1 MHNHRIEGVTDM
13 QSKLAVIIGG
23 TSGVGKHTAID
34 LANQNYHVI
43 IVGSRADKGRQAQAD
58 ISQATGN
65 QAVQLALADLS
76 TKTGVQQFAHQLAA
90 MTDHIDI
97 LLNSIGV
104 ILPERHLSADG
115 YDLNLVLNYLTHF
128 WTIQALLPLLK
139 HSDQARILLVGALPF
154 VINHAK
160 VSLPDFDA
168 PATSKYNAMT
178 VTAQATAARVLL
190 TLALSERLTA
200 TNVTINIF
208 HPGYVPD
215 SNFGAG
221 GSWVSRL
228 AGRILGES
236 FSRKNSPIG
245 AWLATAPELTHTS
258 GHFYDDRLR
267 QVRLSKQYTRSKAN
281 DLWRLSSQY

>member
-1 MHNHRIEGVTDM
+1 M

-104 ILPERHLSADG
+104 MLPERHLSADG

-128 WTIQALLPLLK
+128 WIIQALLPLLK

-168 PATSKYNAMT
+168 QATSKYNAMT

-190 TLALSERLTA
+190 TLALSERLAA

-267 QVRLSKQYTRSKAN
+267 QVPLSKQYTRSKAN

>member
-1 MHNHRIEGVTDM
+1 M

-97 LLNSIGV
+97 LLNSIGMM
-104 ILPERHLSADG
+104 LPERHLSADG

-128 WTIQALLPLLK
+128 WIIQALLPLLK
-139 HSDQARILLVGALPF
+139 HSDQARILLIGALPF

-267 QVRLSKQYTRSKAN
+267 QVPLSKQYTRSKAN

>member
-1 MHNHRIEGVTDM
+1 M

-104 ILPERHLSADG
+104 MLPERHLSADG

-267 QVRLSKQYTRSKAN
+267 QVRLSNQYTRSKAN

>member
-1 MHNHRIEGVTDM
+1 M

-43 IVGSRADKGRQAQAD
+43 IVGSRANKGRQAQAD

-76 TKTGVQQFAHQLAA
+76 TKTGVQQLARQLAA

-104 ILPERHLSADG
+104 MLPERHLSADG
-115 YDLNLVLNYLTHF
+115 YDLNLALNYLTHF

-168 PATSKYNAMT
+168 
-178 VTAQATAARVLL
+178 QATAARVLL

-215 SNFGAG
+215 SGFGAG

>member
-1 MHNHRIEGVTDM
+1 M

-104 ILPERHLSADG
+104 MLPERHLSADG

-245 AWLATAPELTHTS
+245 SWLATAPELTHTS

>member
-1 MHNHRIEGVTDM
+1 M

-23 TSGVGKHTAID
+23 TYGVGKHTAID

-267 QVRLSKQYTRSKAN
+267 QVPLSKQYTRSKAN

>member
-1 MHNHRIEGVTDM
+1 M

-104 ILPERHLSADG
+104 MLPERHLSADG

-128 WTIQALLPLLK
+128 WIIQALLPLLK

-168 PATSKYNAMT
+168 QATSKYNAMT

>member
-1 MHNHRIEGVTDM
+1 M

-23 TSGVGKHTAID
+23 TSGVGKQTAID

-76 TKTGVQQFAHQLAA
+76 TKTGVQQFAHQLAS

-104 ILPERHLSADG
+104 MLPERHLSADG

-267 QVRLSKQYTRSKAN
+267 QVPLSKQYTRSKAN

>member
-1 MHNHRIEGVTDM
+1 M

-23 TSGVGKHTAID
+23 TSGVGKQTAID

-104 ILPERHLSADG
+104 MLPERHLSADG

-168 PATSKYNAMT
+168 QATSKYNAMT

>member
-1 MHNHRIEGVTDM
+1 M

-104 ILPERHLSADG
+104 MLPERHLSADG

-190 TLALSERLTA
+190 TLALGERLSA

-221 GSWVSRL
+221 GSLVSRL

>member
-1 MHNHRIEGVTDM
+1 M

-104 ILPERHLSADG
+104 MLPERHLSADG

-128 WTIQALLPLLK
+128 WIIQALLPLLK

-236 FSRKNSPIG
+236 FSRKNSPLG

>member
-1 MHNHRIEGVTDM
+1 M

-104 ILPERHLSADG
+104 MLPERHLSADG

-168 PATSKYNAMT
+168 QATSKYNAMT

-228 AGRILGES
+228 TGRILGES

>member
-1 MHNHRIEGVTDM
+1 M
-13 QSKLAVIIGG
+13 
-23 TSGVGKHTAID
+23 
-34 LANQNYHVI
+34 
-43 IVGSRADKGRQAQAD
+43 
-58 ISQATGN
+58 
-65 QAVQLALADLS
+65 
-76 TKTGVQQFAHQLAA
+76 
-90 MTDHIDI
+90 
-97 LLNSIGV
+97 
-104 ILPERHLSADG
+104 
-115 YDLNLVLNYLTHF
+115 
-128 WTIQALLPLLK
+128 LK

-168 PATSKYNAMT
+168 QATSKYNAMT

-267 QVRLSKQYTRSKAN
+267 QVPLSKQYTRSKAN

>member
-1 MHNHRIEGVTDM
+1 M

-43 IVGSRADKGRQAQAD
+43 IVGSRANKGRQAQAD

-76 TKTGVQQFAHQLAA
+76 TKTGVQQLARQLAA

-104 ILPERHLSADG
+104 MLPERHLSADG
-115 YDLNLVLNYLTHF
+115 YDLNLALNYLTHF

-168 PATSKYNAMT
+168 PVTSKYNAMT
-178 VTAQATAARVLL
+178 ITAQATAARVLL

-215 SNFGAG
+215 SGFGAG

>member
-1 MHNHRIEGVTDM
+1 M

-104 ILPERHLSADG
+104 MLPERHLSTDG

-139 HSDQARILLVGALPF
+139 HSDQARILLVGALSF

-190 TLALSERLTA
+190 TLALGERLSA

>member
-1 MHNHRIEGVTDM
+1 M

-65 QAVQLALADLS
+65 QAVQLALTDLS

>member
-1 MHNHRIEGVTDM
+1 M

-76 TKTGVQQFAHQLAA
+76 TKTGVQQFAHQLTA

-104 ILPERHLSADG
+104 MLPERHLSADG

-128 WTIQALLPLLK
+128 WIIQALLPLLK

-267 QVRLSKQYTRSKAN
+267 QVPLSKQYTRSKAN

>member
-1 MHNHRIEGVTDM
+1 M

-23 TSGVGKHTAID
+23 TSGVGKQTAID

-76 TKTGVQQFAHQLAA
+76 TKTGVQQFAHQLAS

-104 ILPERHLSADG
+104 MLPERHLSADG

-128 WTIQALLPLLK
+128 WIIQALLPLLK

-267 QVRLSKQYTRSKAN
+267 QVPLSKQYTRSKAN

>member
-1 MHNHRIEGVTDM
+1 M

-76 TKTGVQQFAHQLAA
+76 TKTGVQQFAHQLAS

-104 ILPERHLSADG
+104 MLPERHLSADG

-160 VSLPDFDA
+160 VSLPNFDA

>member
-1 MHNHRIEGVTDM
+1 M

-139 HSDQARILLVGALPF
+139 HSDQARILLVCALPF

>member
-1 MHNHRIEGVTDM
+1 M

-104 ILPERHLSADG
+104 MLPERHLSADG

-160 VSLPDFDA
+160 VSLLDFDA

-190 TLALSERLTA
+190 TLSLSERLTA

-267 QVRLSKQYTRSKAN
+267 QVPLSKQYTRSKAN

>member
-1 MHNHRIEGVTDM
+1 M

-23 TSGVGKHTAID
+23 TSGVGKQTAID

-104 ILPERHLSADG
+104 MLPERHLSADG

-267 QVRLSKQYTRSKAN
+267 QVPLSKQYTRSKAN

>member
-1 MHNHRIEGVTDM
+1 M

-104 ILPERHLSADG
+104 MLPERHLSADG

-139 HSDQARILLVGALPF
+139 HSDQARILLVGVLSF

-190 TLALSERLTA
+190 TLALGERLSA

>member
-1 MHNHRIEGVTDM
+1 M

-104 ILPERHLSADG
+104 MLPERHLSADG

-190 TLALSERLTA
+190 TLALGERLSA

-267 QVRLSKQYTRSKAN
+267 QVPLSKQYTRSKAN

>member
-1 MHNHRIEGVTDM
+1 M

-104 ILPERHLSADG
+104 MLPERHLSADG
-115 YDLNLVLNYLTHF
+115 YDLNLVLNCLTHF

>member
-1 MHNHRIEGVTDM
+1 M

-104 ILPERHLSADG
+104 MLPERHLSADG

-190 TLALSERLTA
+190 TLSLSERLTA

-215 SNFGAG
+215 SNFGAA

>member
-1 MHNHRIEGVTDM
+1 M

-76 TKTGVQQFAHQLAA
+76 TKTGVQQFTHQLAA

>member
-1 MHNHRIEGVTDM
+1 M

-104 ILPERHLSADG
+104 MLPERHLSADG

-128 WTIQALLPLLK
+128 WTIQALLTLLK

-267 QVRLSKQYTRSKAN
+267 QVPLSKQYTRSKAN

>member
-1 MHNHRIEGVTDM
+1 M

-104 ILPERHLSADG
+104 MLPERHLSADG

-178 VTAQATAARVLL
+178 VTAQATTARVLL

-236 FSRKNSPIG
+236 FSRKNPPIG

>member
-1 MHNHRIEGVTDM
+1 M

-76 TKTGVQQFAHQLAA
+76 TKTGVQQFAHQLAS

-104 ILPERHLSADG
+104 MLPERHLSADG

-128 WTIQALLPLLK
+128 WIIQALLPLLK

-221 GSWVSRL
+221 GSL

>member
-1 MHNHRIEGVTDM
+1 M

-76 TKTGVQQFAHQLAA
+76 TKTGVQQFAHQLAS

-104 ILPERHLSADG
+104 MLPERHLSADG

-200 TNVTINIF
+200 TNMTINIF

-267 QVRLSKQYTRSKAN
+267 QVPLSKQYTRSKAN

>member
-1 MHNHRIEGVTDM
+1 MTDM

-104 ILPERHLSADG
+104 MLPERHLSADG

-228 AGRILGES
+228 TGRILGES

>member
-1 MHNHRIEGVTDM
+1 M

-43 IVGSRADKGRQAQAD
+43 IVGGRADKGRQAQAD

-104 ILPERHLSADG
+104 MLPERHLSADG

-267 QVRLSKQYTRSKAN
+267 QVPLSKQYTHSKAN

>member
-1 MHNHRIEGVTDM
+1 M
-13 QSKLAVIIGG
+13 
-23 TSGVGKHTAID
+23 
-34 LANQNYHVI
+34 
-43 IVGSRADKGRQAQAD
+43 
-58 ISQATGN
+58 
-65 QAVQLALADLS
+65 ALADLS
-76 TKTGVQQFAHQLAA
+76 TKTGVQQFAHQLAS

-104 ILPERHLSADG
+104 MLPERHLSADG

-200 TNVTINIF
+200 TNMTINIF

-267 QVRLSKQYTRSKAN
+267 QVPLSKQYTRSKAN

>member
-1 MHNHRIEGVTDM
+1 M

-104 ILPERHLSADG
+104 MLPERHLSADG

-236 FSRKNSPIG
+236 FSRKKSPIG

>member
-1 MHNHRIEGVTDM
+1 M

-221 GSWVSRL
+221 GIWVSRL

>member
-1 MHNHRIEGVTDM
+1 M

-43 IVGSRADKGRQAQAD
+43 IVGSRADQGRQAQAD

-104 ILPERHLSADG
+104 MLPERHLSADG

>member
-1 MHNHRIEGVTDM
+1 M

-104 ILPERHLSADG
+104 MLSERHLSADG

>member
-1 MHNHRIEGVTDM
+1 M

-104 ILPERHLSADG
+104 MLPERHLSADG

-190 TLALSERLTA
+190 TLALGERLSA

>member
-1 MHNHRIEGVTDM
+1 M

-58 ISQATGN
+58 VSQATGN

-104 ILPERHLSADG
+104 MLPERHLSADG

-168 PATSKYNAMT
+168 PAISKYNAMT

-190 TLALSERLTA
+190 TLALGERLAA